1 MSARHNLKFVEA
13 AILRL
18 QAQLAS
24 EIASLEGLLK
34 DPSAST
40 HHPDL
45 VDTICEIADRCVS
58 VTGAIAMLQKS
69 IGILPTAAATP
80 PATPPLTEKDLKE
93 RSAAFRKSIGDA
105 PTPPPKKKKRKT

>member
-34 DPSAST
+34 DPSAAT

-45 VDTICEIADRCVS
+45 VDTICEIAHRCVS

-69 IGILPTAAATP
+69 IGTLPTAT
-80 PATPPLTEKDLKE
+80 ATPPLTEKDLKE
-93 RSAAFRKSIGDA
+93 RSAVFRKSIGD
-105 PTPPPKKKKRKT
+105 PPIPPPKKKKKKT